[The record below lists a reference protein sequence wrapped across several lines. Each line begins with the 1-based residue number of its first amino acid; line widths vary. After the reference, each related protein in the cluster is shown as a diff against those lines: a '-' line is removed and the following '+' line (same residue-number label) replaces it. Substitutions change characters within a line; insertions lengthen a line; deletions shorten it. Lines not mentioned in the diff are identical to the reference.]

1 MPDIVY
7 AFFDQR
13 AGRTGIRRSEACAL
27 RLAFLLAER
36 ERGAFRDP
44 LAHGGCHG
52 WAVRHVDADRAIG
65 PVRVRHE
72 FNLQPSDYMMPCP
85 ASMKKMGTLDGLV
98 YALLIGGTC
107 GWLWPR

>member
-7 AFFDQR
+7 DFSTNVPVAQVF
-13 AGRTGIRRSEACAL
+13 AAL

-65 PVRVRHE
+65 PVRVCHE
-72 FNLQPSDYMMPCP
+72 FNLQPSDYMMMPCP